1 MEQKEFSSENNENC
15 EKLLDNYSTPS
26 SAHLQSKSINEY
38 LNSFDGSEGN
48 TTKNNSTLK
57 SNNSMTNVDSTVSR
71 DNTSQEEC
79 KKINYDGKIE
89 NGGNN
94 KIGTTKIAETKN
106 LSENKNIHDIKDDA
120 KKDELTI
127 KSKSNEKNIFGTD
140 YNSKEEIRKVIEK
153 FNYCFDNCN
162 KKIFSLFM
170 DEDSFI
176 SEKDNDLEFLNK
188 KTKRKDES
196 LEENIIN
203 INPKTQ
209 KKHKLSLKNFLK
221 QKFPLL
227 HTGLYKKLKKTENF
241 RKSCYYA
248 PMIFLKSYLK
258 EKYQLNFDYLKCK
271 NVLYESVRYMNISL
285 NLKIYQL
292 LLMELKEDERKQKV
306 IDLLKKSKNINEE
319 EKLKLFFL
327 MTRTYEEFYNMYIHG
342 SFYFSIEGK
351 KINIIIN
358 DFITLEKKMKKEN
371 ENLKNQNYDELFI
384 NKKIEILKKISKNMI
399 EDIKNKKNIRKEK
412 NKKVFCEPGVI
423 DEFEI
428 WRNKF
433 KMILFVTKKD

>member
-1 MEQKEFSSENNENC
+1 MEQKEFSTENNENC
-15 EKLLDNYSTPS
+15 EKLLDNYSTPCS
-26 SAHLQSKSINEY
+26 SHLQSKSINEY

-89 NGGNN
+89 NCGSD
-94 KIGTTKIAETKN
+94 KIGTANIAETKN
-106 LSENKNIHDIKDDA
+106 ILENKNIHDIMDEA

-127 KSKSNEKNIFGTD
+127 KSKSNEKNIFGID
-140 YNSKEEIRKVIEK
+140 YNSEKEIRKVNQK
-153 FNYCFDNCN
+153 FNYYFDNCH
-162 KKIFSLFM
+162 KKTFSINM

-176 SEKDNDLEFLNK
+176 SEKNEDSVFLNK
-188 KTKRKDES
+188 KTKR
-196 LEENIIN
+196 N
-203 INPKTQ
+203 NPKTR
-209 KKHKLSLKNFLK
+209 KKHKPIRKNFLK

-248 PMIFLKSYLK
+248 PMIRLKSYLK
-258 EKYQLNFDYLKCK
+258 EKYKLNFDYLKCK
-271 NVLYESVRYMNISL
+271 NVLYESVRYMNIPL

-306 IDLLKKSKNINEE
+306 IDLLKKAKNINEE

-342 SFYFSIEGK
+342 SFYFSIEGEK
-351 KINIIIN
+351 KNIIIN

-371 ENLKNQNYDELFI
+371 ENLKNQNYGELFI